1 MAEETVRLD
10 LDELLLTL
18 RAAGVRR
25 YRNGGLEIEFHPDY
39 SVAADPVGEA
49 AAEDNELTPEQR
61 HERALGLLLRSS
73 GSAVPARLKIMPP
86 VPKAA
91 E

>member
-1 MAEETVRLD
+1 MAEETVRFD
-10 LDELLLTL
+10 LTELLLEL
-18 RAAGVRR
+18 RAAGVKR

-39 SVAADPVGEA
+39 SVAADPATEE
-49 AAEDNELTPEQR
+49 AEDNELTPEQR

-73 GSAVPARLKIMPP
+73 GSRIPARLKAVKASPT
-86 VPKAA
+86 AA

>member
-18 RAAGVRR
+18 RAAGVKR
-25 YRNGGLEIEFHPDY
+25 YRNGGLEIEFHAEYQALPD
-39 SVAADPVGEA
+39 PLEA
-49 AAEDNELTPEQR
+49 AADDAELTPEER
-61 HERALGLLLRSS
+61 HERFLAMMLRSS
-73 GSAVPARLKIMPP
+73 GSAVPAKLKAVKANPT
-86 VPKAA
+86 AA